1 MVFLSDKSVAGEL
14 PAKRYTNY
22 KKKKK
27 NLHFFKSMY
36 EILKQKFP
44 GREKQIEQFDCATA
58 SSVRELLILHKS
70 FKLTLPDHS

>member
-1 MVFLSDKSVAGEL
+1 
-14 PAKRYTNY
+14 
-22 KKKKK
+22 
-27 NLHFFKSMY
+27 MY